1 MKKVKKIER
10 AKKCGGIEAVKS
22 KYGVRFIAVWLVGQL
37 LFFIKPIFNSLQ
49 YSFSDV
55 TLTSDGVVTKFCGF
69 KHYVEMLTKNAF
81 YVDNLRAGLSDM
93 FTSLPIIISLSL
105 ILAIVLNQKFK
116 GRLVFRGIYF
126 LPVIIASGV
135 IMHVLN
141 SETIQ
146 VPLFTVSSGSGV
158 QGEYGGMIDFK
169 EILGNLDL
177 PNQILELFSTYL
189 GNVFGLIWSCGIQII
204 LFLSGL
210 QDIPVELYEVSKIEG
225 ATKWEEFWYL
235 TIPML
240 KDVILLVVV
249 YTMISLFTALDN
261 PVIAQAYSV
270 MSDTQIYDSSS
281 AMLWGYFLIVGIV
294 LGLVMLAYNRF
305 CLKKWGD

>member
-1 MKKVKKIER
+1 MENIKK
-10 AKKCGGIEAVKS
+10 AKKTKKPRGIEAVKS
-22 KYGVRFIAVWLVGQL
+22 GYGIKFIMVWLIGQL
-37 LFFIKPIFNSLQ
+37 LFFIVPILNSLR

-55 TLTSDGVVTKFCGF
+55 TLTSNGVKTVFCGL
-69 KHYVEMLTKNAF
+69 KHYTEMLTTNAL
-81 YVDNLRAGLSDM
+81 YVDNLRDALGDM
-93 FTSLPIIISLSL
+93 FTSLPIIVSLSL
-105 ILAIVLNQKFK
+105 IMAIILNQKFK
-116 GRLVFRGIYF
+116 GRLIFRGIYF

-135 IMHVLN
+135 IMHVLQD
-141 SETIQ
+141 ETVQI
-146 VPLFTVSSGSGV
+146 PLFTISSGSGV

-177 PNQILELFSTYL
+177 PNQILKLFSNYL

-210 QDIPVELYEVSKIEG
+210 QDIPTELYEVSKIEG

-240 KDVILLVVV
+240 KDVILLVMV

-261 PVIAQAYSV
+261 PVISQAYSV
-270 MSDTQIYDSSS
+270 MSDTQVYDSSS

-294 LGLVMLAYNRF
+294 LGAVMYLYNRF
-305 CLKKWGD
+305 CLKKWG

>member
-1 MKKVKKIER
+1 MKNLIKVKKSNKPR
-10 AKKCGGIEAVKS
+10 GIEAVKS
-22 KYGVRFIAVWLVGQL
+22 RYGIRFITVWLIGQT
-37 LFFIKPIFNSLQ
+37 LFFIIPILNSLR
-49 YSFSDV
+49 YSFSEV
-55 TLTSDGVVTKFCGF
+55 TLTSNGVQTVFCGF
-69 KHYVEMLTKNAF
+69 EHYKKMLTSNAL
-81 YVDNLRAGLSDM
+81 YVDNLRDALGDM

-105 ILAIVLNQKFK
+105 VMAIILNQKFK
-116 GRLVFRGIYF
+116 GRLIFRGIYF

-135 IMHVLN
+135 IMHVLKD
-141 SETIQ
+141 ETVQI
-146 VPLFTVSSGSGV
+146 PLFTISSGSGM

-169 EILGNLDL
+169 EILDKLDL
-177 PNQILELFSTYL
+177 PDQILKLFSDYL

-210 QDIPVELYEVSKIEG
+210 QDIPLELYEVSKIEG

-270 MSDTQIYDSSS
+270 MSDTQVYDSSS

-294 LGLVMLAYNRF
+294 LGAVMMLYNKF
-305 CLKKWGD
+305 CLKKWG

>member
-1 MKKVKKIER
+1 MERMKRAKKVKKPR
-10 AKKCGGIEAVKS
+10 GIETVKS
-22 KYGVRFIAVWLVGQL
+22 RYGIRFITVWLIGQA
-37 LFFIKPIFNSLQ
+37 LFFILPMLNSLR

-55 TLTSDGVVTKFCGF
+55 KLTSNGVVGTFCGF
-69 KHYVEMLTKNAF
+69 KHYIEMLTTNAL
-81 YVDNLRAGLSDM
+81 YVDNLRDSLGDM
-93 FTSLPIIISLSL
+93 FTSLPIIVALSL
-105 ILAIVLNQKFK
+105 VMAIILNQKFK
-116 GRLVFRGIYF
+116 GRLIFRGIYF

-135 IMHVLN
+135 IMHVLKD
-141 SETIQ
+141 ETVQI
-146 VPLFTVSSGSGV
+146 PLFTISSGSGM

-169 EILGNLDL
+169 EILENFDL
-177 PNQILELFSTYL
+177 PDQILKLFSDYL

-210 QDIPVELYEVSKIEG
+210 QDIPTELYEVSKIEG

-261 PVIAQAYSV
+261 PVIEQAYSV

-281 AMLWGYFLIVGIV
+281 AMLWGYFAIVGIV
-294 LGLVMLAYNRF
+294 LGVVMMTYNKF
-305 CLKKWGD
+305 CLKKWG

>member
-1 MKKVKKIER
+1 MKNVIKVKKK
-10 AKKCGGIEAVKS
+10 AKTRGIEAVKS
-22 KYGVRFIAVWLVGQL
+22 RYGLRFITVWLIGQA
-37 LFFIKPIFNSLQ
+37 LFFIIPILNSLR
-49 YSFSDV
+49 YSFSEV
-55 TLTSDGVVTKFCGF
+55 TLTSNGVQTVFCGL
-69 KHYVEMLTKNAF
+69 KHYKEMLNSNAL
-81 YVDNLRAGLSDM
+81 YVDNLRDSLGDM

-105 ILAIVLNQKFK
+105 VMAIILNQKFK

-135 IMHVLN
+135 IMHVLKD
-141 SETIQ
+141 ETVQI
-146 VPLFTVSSGSGV
+146 PLFTISSGSGM

-169 EILGNLDL
+169 EILDKFDL
-177 PNQILELFSTYL
+177 PDQILKLFSDYL

-210 QDIPVELYEVSKIEG
+210 QDIPLELYEVSKIEG

-270 MSDTQIYDSSS
+270 MSDTQVYDSSS
-281 AMLWGYFLIVGIV
+281 AMLWGYFVIVGVV
-294 LGLVMLAYNRF
+294 LGAVMMAYNKF
-305 CLKKWGD
+305 CLKKWG